1 MYGMPGNGK
10 FAEYQTDSDQIDSQK
25 VISENVEGSTTPE
38 AVVAALVGAT
48 PEQKAAAA
56 AAIGG
61 TGVDQTA
68 RDAAGQS
75 WRLSKFA
82 GNTDQ
87 RIAAAIAA
95 MAAGDVLELDGQALT
110 LTAMA
115 TISKPI
121 EIKNGRISGTGFRP
135 LTITAAGAVLNG
147 VSVSRIG
154 AGLAASGYDGGEAI
168 YCAATCLIDGGGR
181 AVVHSDAGHAI
192 GIEHATANGTRIA
205 GNTIRSTAARMDA
218 SGVYGYFGS
227 TGNQNIIVEDNVV
240 ECLGNPHGIGIYDAT
255 GGCRVRRNKITGARR
270 IAAVAITGW
279 TLVSGNVYRAPDRA
293 DGPSRVLRVNGT
305 IINSVELP
313 GASGNAQTNPATN
326 EWGVSSGYVYINLGG
341 ADPSGS
347 TITGQYLGGYGI
359 YFYAINT
366 VSRDCI
372 AEDNE
377 ISDCDGFGI
386 YFQNNNAATSQ
397 THISRRNKLKSVCK
411 EGAQV
416 SWLPFGGIVFLGGAD
431 CQSIDDIIE
440 GSGTSIVKAPGIAF
454 RVSSDGTMS
463 GKIINPRVSAAS
475 YGLQVTPGVDVLGG
489 KVSGCYDANVAT
501 WNTPTG
507 ATGDVN
513 ITDLRSAGSLG
524 AGLYLGHT
532 AGCLVKVKV
541 KGGSYA
547 GNAGIGVNVENVP
560 GFEIDGTTISNNIG
574 GGLRINNC
582 TSYKIGKVDRSGNT
596 SYDTSIL
603 GGSVKFAHEDF
614 RDPGLRNMLVL
625 ADVTSGK
632 YIDPT
637 TGALTTSASYDT
649 SDFIPVIPG
658 RTYYIR
664 STDVTPPFG
673 ARFIAFFQADKSTVI
688 VNAGISDT
696 TRKMYRVQA
705 PSGAAWMRVSAIA
718 SQTSTMVIEAVPDIN
733 GSRWAGLTWATI
745 GDSVGALNPLWQ
757 TSVAAEAGLTH
768 TNYSIGGTRISGT
781 DTNAMWQDAR
791 INAVPTQR
799 DLIFLGGGMNDWAQS
814 VPLGAATGTDTAT
827 FNGALNVAIE
837 KMLARWPT
845 GTIAIQTVTYGERS
859 SAGATGLG
867 WTNEYTNLEGL
878 TTRDYAEAQR
888 LACKRYGIL
897 CVDMGGLAG
906 WSHSNITTFVTDE
919 RVASGVIIHPN
930 ASGTARMSR
939 VAIGAIKS
947 VAPYP

>member
-1 MYGMPGNGK
+1 MANDTYTVPSSMPGLNFVYDK
-10 FAEYQTDSDQIDSQK
+10 ATDDP
-25 VISENVEGSTTPE
+25 VGVTTPDGTE
-38 AVVAALVGAT
+38 VKFGGGAT
-48 PEQKAAAA
+48 PAAVVVALVSATTEQKA
-56 AAIGG
+56 
-61 TGVDQTA
+61 GVA
-68 RDAAGQS
+68 DALGVGQA
-75 WRLSKFA
+75 WRLSKFT
-82 GNTDQ
+82 GTTDQ
-87 RIAAAIAA
+87 KLSAA
-95 MAAGDVLELDGQALT
+95 MAAMSAGDVLDLDGQALT
-110 LTAMA
+110 LTGMA
-115 TISKPI
+115 TISKAV
-121 EIKNGRISGTGFRP
+121 EFKNGRISGTGFRP

-168 YCAATCLIDGGGR
+168 YCAAQCSILGGGR

-192 GIEHATANGTRIA
+192 GLEHASANGTRIA
-205 GNTIRSTAARMDA
+205 GNTIRSTASRMDA

-227 TGNQNIIVEDNVV
+227 SGNQNIIVEDNTV

-255 GGCRVRRNKITGARR
+255 GGCRVRRNKISGARR
-270 IAAVAITGW
+270 IAEVPIAGW
-279 TLVSGNVYRAPDRA
+279 ALVGGNVYRAPDRP

-313 GASGNAQTNPATN
+313 GASGNAQTNPAAN
-326 EWGVSSGYVYINLGG
+326 EWGVSAGYVYLNLGG
-341 ADPSGS
+341 ANPSGS

-359 YFYAINT
+359 YFYAVNV
-366 VSRDCI
+366 VSQDCI

-386 YFQNNNAATSQ
+386 YFQNNNAPTSR
-397 THISRRNKLKSVCK
+397 THISRRNKLAAVCK

-416 SWLPFGGIVFLGGAD
+416 SWLPFGGIVFLGGND
-431 CQSIDDIIE
+431 CQSIDDIVE
-440 GSGTSIVKAPGIAF
+440 GSGTSTVKAPGVAF

-463 GKIINPRVSAAS
+463 GKIVNPRVSAAS

-489 KVSGCYDANVAT
+489 RVTGCYDANVAT
-501 WNTPTG
+501 WNTPSG

-513 ITDLRSAGSLG
+513 ITDLRSTGSLG

-541 KGGSYA
+541 KGGAYTA
-547 GNAGIGVNVENVP
+547 NAGIGVNAENIP
-560 GFEIDGTTISNNIG
+560 GLEIDGATISGNAG
-574 GGLRINNC
+574 GGLRVNNC
-582 TSYKIGKVDRSGNT
+582 AGYKIGKVDRSGNT
-596 SYDTSIL
+596 GYDTSIL
-603 GGSVKFAHEDF
+603 GSSAKFAHEDF
-614 RDPGLRNMLVL
+614 RDPALKSLFL
-625 ADVTSGK
+625 LSDVTSGK

-637 TGALTTSASYDT
+637 TGVLTTSASYDT

-664 STDVTPPFG
+664 STDATPPFG

-688 VNAGISDT
+688 VNAGVSDT
-696 TRKMYRVQA
+696 TRKTYKVQA
-705 PSGAAWMRVSAIA
+705 PTGAAWMRVSSIA
-718 SQTSTMVIEAVPDIN
+718 SQTSKMTVEDVPDVN

-757 TSVAAEAGLTH
+757 TAVAAEAGLTH
-768 TNYSIGGTRISGT
+768 TNYSTGGTRISGT
-781 DTNAMWQDAR
+781 DANAMWQDAR

-814 VPLGAATGTDTAT
+814 APLGAATSTDTAN

-845 GTIAIQTVTYGERS
+845 GTIALQTVTYGERS
-859 SAGATGLG
+859 TSGASGLG
-867 WTNEYTNLEGL
+867 WANEYTNLQGL
-878 TTRDYAEAQR
+878 TTLDYAEAQR

-897 CVDMGGLAG
+897 CVDMGGLVG
-906 WSHSNITTFVTDE
+906 WSRSNVTTFVTDE

-930 ASGTARMSR
+930 SSGAARMSR